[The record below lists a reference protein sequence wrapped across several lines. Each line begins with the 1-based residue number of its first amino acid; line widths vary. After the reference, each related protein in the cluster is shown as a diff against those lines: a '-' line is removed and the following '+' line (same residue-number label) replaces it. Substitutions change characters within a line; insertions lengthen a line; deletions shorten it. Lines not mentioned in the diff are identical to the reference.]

1 MKILYLAVAYDGG
14 KSGISIYINESLARL
29 AQNKSHQITVI
40 CTQSDYSLLPQDLGV
55 HYQVLPQL
63 FNSAIMNMILIYLFF
78 GFLYKK
84 SEHDVLFL
92 PAANR
97 RTPLW
102 SKLYSIG
109 VVHDL
114 SQYHVEA
121 KYDIFR
127 MFYIKR
133 LLPLAIKKLHKIVSV
148 SQSTADDLIKYYH
161 IKADKIEVNYNGF
174 DRAAFKEQKVNL
186 PKKYQAFGEYIFYV
200 SRIEHPGKNHLRL
213 IQAYEKLPSN
223 LQKKYSLLLA
233 GAPWHRANEVLDY
246 AKNSPLVDRIHW
258 LDFVEK
264 DELPMLYGNAKLYIF
279 PSLFEGFGLS
289 IAEAMGCGTPVACS
303 NNSSLGEIAGEA
315 ALQFDPYEIDEI
327 TACMEAILSSEELA
341 NKLRKKG
348 IERIKLFDWDKHV
361 SILET
366 SFEDSIIKENHIL
379 GVNFNNLTLLEMLE
393 NIKRAIKMRERKKI
407 AFVNADCFN
416 QAYVNKIY
424 KKVLRKFDYVCADG
438 SGVALAGKILK
449 RPVRDNVN
457 GTDMLPHLAQLASD
471 NNFSIFLYGAQ
482 KGIADKMKEN
492 LLLKYPKLNICG
504 TLSGF
509 TDHETAVERIAHA
522 KADILLVA
530 LGAPLQEQFIAE
542 HFAQLNCNVALGVG
556 GLFDF
561 YSGSIARAP
570 LFLRKMGMEWS
581 FRLLMEPRAKFKRYV
596 LGNPVFM
603 YRVFKEKI
611 STIVQAVTKKK

>member
-1 MKILYLAVAYDGG
+1 MRILYLAVAYDSG
-14 KSGISIYINESLARL
+14 KSGISIYINETLLRL
-29 AQNKSHQITVI
+29 AQNKSNQIRVI
-40 CTQSDYSLLPQDLGV
+40 CTQADYSLLPQQLGI
-55 HYQVLPQL
+55 HYQVLPRI
-63 FNSAIMNMILIYLFF
+63 FNSAIMNMALIYLFF

-102 SKLYSIG
+102 SKLFSVG

-114 SQYHVEA
+114 SQYHIEA

-161 IKADKIEVNYNGF
+161 IKAEKIEVNYNGF
-174 DRAAFKEQKVNL
+174 DRAIFKEQKVL
-186 PKKYQAFGEYIFYV
+186 LAEKYQSFGEYIFYV

-213 IQAYEKLPSN
+213 IQAYEKLPSDV
-223 LQKKYSLLLA
+223 QDKYALVLA
-233 GAPWHRANEVLDY
+233 GTPWTRATEVLDY
-246 AKNSPLVDRIHW
+246 AKKSAIADRIHW
-258 LDFVEK
+258 IGFVGV
-264 DELPMLYGNAKLYIF
+264 DELAMLYSNAKLYIF

-289 IAEAMGCGTPVACS
+289 IAEAMGCETPVACS
-303 NNSSLGEIAGEA
+303 NNSSLGEIAGDA
-315 ALQFDPYEIDEI
+315 ALQFNPYEVDEI
-327 TACMEAILSSEELA
+327 RKSMESILSSEELA
-341 NKLRKKG
+341 NQLRKKG

-361 SILET
+361 SKLEA
-366 SFEDSIIKENHIL
+366 SFEDSIQRENHL
-379 GVNFNNLTLLEMLE
+379 FSVKFDNFTLAEMLD
-393 NIKRAIKMRERKKI
+393 NISKAIKGREAKKI

-416 QAYVNKIY
+416 QAYNNEIY
-424 KKVLRKFDYVCADG
+424 KNLLRKFDYVCADG

-471 NNFSIFLYGAQ
+471 NNFSVFLYGAQ
-482 KGIADKMKEN
+482 KGIADKMKDN

-504 TLSGF
+504 TLSGYA
-509 TDHETAVERIAHA
+509 DKEMAVQHIANA

-530 LGAPLQEQFIAE
+530 LGVPLQEKFIVE
-542 HFAQLNCNVALGVG
+542 HFAQLNCSIALGVG

-561 YSGSIARAP
+561 YSGRIARAP
-570 LFLRKMGMEWS
+570 QFLRKIGMEWS
-581 FRLLMEPRAKFKRYV
+581 FRLLMEPRLKFKRYII
-596 LGNPVFM
+596 GNPVFM
-603 YRVFKEKI
+603 FRVFKEKYL
-611 STIVQAVTKKK
+611 K